1 MPEIEKLTPPK
12 IVLVISAKV
21 LYNIYLHPLRRFP
34 GSKSWALSPIPVA
47 LAQLRGTLHDFT
59 HSAHQ
64 RYGTVV
70 RISPNELSFISTATW
85 GDIYNRCEGKPPL
98 PRDKAFFNDMLVDP
112 NTLTMADDHNH
123 ARLRRAMNPAFS
135 PRALASQE
143 PILQQNVD
151 LFLGQLERRLGGS
164 SPIDLSLWFNYIT
177 FDILGDLAF
186 GESFGCLGK
195 ATYHEWV
202 GFVLDHFYTATLLH
216 VVHRFRPLNAL
227 LAKIIPASLVEKKQ
241 WHERKALETV
251 RKRIQKRNDRPDFM
265 QPLIQAREKGIIS
278 ADELEQQAS
287 LLILAGSET
296 TAVALTSVTYLLLEH
311 PTAMARLADEV
322 RANYQKESDIDSLSI
337 HKLRFLHAV
346 IQESFRLF
354 PPITNGFPREVGA
367 GQEAIIDGRLI
378 PSGVSFMEKVARS
391 SHLTL
396 GVDRRQHQ
404 PLERVPQRRQLPAR
418 QRISARAMAGR
429 QPVRWRCQ
437 GRLPALFRWPSE
449 LHWQEVSPSVP
460 DRQWRDLTE
469 LPVEG
474 LRTIASRSFLP
485 G

>member
-1 MPEIEKLTPPK
+1 MPEVEKLTLSK
-12 IVLVISAKV
+12 VVLLVSAKAV
-21 LYNIYLHPLRRFP
+21 YNIYLHPLRRFP
-34 GSKSWALSPIPVA
+34 GSKSWALSPVPVA

-64 RYGTVV
+64 RYGIVV
-70 RISPNELSFISTATW
+70 RISPNELSFISAAAW
-85 GDIYNRCEGKPPL
+85 GDIYNRREGKPPL
-98 PRDKAFFNDMLVDP
+98 PRDKAFFNDMLVDR

-151 LFLGQLERRLGGS
+151 LFLGQLERFSGDPA
-164 SPIDLSLWFNYIT
+164 PIDLSLWFNYIT
-177 FDILGDLAF
+177 FNILGDLAF

-195 ATYHEWV
+195 ALYHEWV

-227 LAKIIPASLVEKKQ
+227 LARTIPASLVEKKQ

-251 RKRIQKRNDRPDFM
+251 RKRIQKHNDRPDFM

-296 TAVALTSVTYLLLEH
+296 TAVALTSVTYLLLKH

-322 RANYQKESDIDSLSI
+322 RTNYQKESEIDSLSI

-346 IQESFRLF
+346 IQESLRLF
-354 PPITNGFPREVGA
+354 PPITNGFPREVGV
-367 GQEAIIDGRLI
+367 GQEVVIDGRLI
-378 PSGVSFMEKVARS
+378 PSGVSLVKKMSAHA
-391 SHLTL
+391 HL
-396 GVDRRQHQ
+396 
-404 PLERVPQRRQLPAR
+404 
-418 QRISARAMAGR
+418 I
-429 QPVRWRCQ
+429 
-437 GRLPALFRWPSE
+437 
-449 LHWQEVSPSVP
+449 
-460 DRQWRDLTE
+460 
-469 LPVEG
+469 
-474 LRTIASRSFLP
+474 
-485 G
+485 